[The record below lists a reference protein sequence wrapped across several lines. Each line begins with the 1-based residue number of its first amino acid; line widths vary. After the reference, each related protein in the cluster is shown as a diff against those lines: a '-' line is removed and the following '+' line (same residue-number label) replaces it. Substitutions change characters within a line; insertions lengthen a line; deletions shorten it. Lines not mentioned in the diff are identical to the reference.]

1 MKKYSFS
8 LTLKKPYQK
17 NRSFIQAQEINSL
30 QINLNCAIFCFDKI
44 IVTFDN
50 TKEPLKLTDSEME
63 EAEGSKEVIN
73 GHDEKNGKEEIFTSV
88 VRAGKR
94 TYFFDVKATRKD
106 DFYLTITESKKR
118 LGKEGKVFYEKH
130 KIFLYKEDFEK
141 FSEGL
146 KESIAYIGNGKA
158 EVATIRQSSS
168 EVEDRNEKDQ
178 MAVEEFTNVEF
189 EDLGKK

>member
-1 MKKYSFS
+1 
-8 LTLKKPYQK
+8 
-17 NRSFIQAQEINSL
+17 
-30 QINLNCAIFCFDKI
+30 
-44 IVTFDN
+44 
-50 TKEPLKLTDSEME
+50 ME
-63 EAEGSKEVIN
+63 EEAGIQEVIN
-73 GHDEKNGKEEIFTSV
+73 GHDDKIIKEEIFTKV

-106 DFYLTITESKKR
+106 DYYLTITESKKR

-146 KESIAYIGNGKA
+146 KDAVTYISNGKEA
-158 EVATIRQSSS
+158 AGITEPVSFS
-168 EVEDRNEKDQ
+168 EINEEKS
-178 MAVEEFTNVEF
+178 AITAEEFTNVEF